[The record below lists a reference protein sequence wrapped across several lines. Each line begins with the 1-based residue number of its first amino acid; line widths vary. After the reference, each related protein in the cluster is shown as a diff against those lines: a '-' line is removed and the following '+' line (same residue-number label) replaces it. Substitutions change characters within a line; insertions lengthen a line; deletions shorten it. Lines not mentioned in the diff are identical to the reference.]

1 MSRQMCYVISSTI
14 VKYFWIELKLDLWGK
29 EHLLCLAMPVILIWG
44 QFKNYVTLNCPF
56 FDPSNTTITLHHE
69 QWQEPPDIISHL
81 TLLHNL
87 TTPWLKKTHTL
98 YKISWNFNVY
108 FHTFEFWMKRFES
121 EIKAISMKF
130 DFRCKY
136 KMIAKMLRPL
146 IQVNLPFMFY
156 INEIP
161 ISSQQ

>member
-1 MSRQMCYVISSTI
+1 
-14 VKYFWIELKLDLWGK
+14 
-29 EHLLCLAMPVILIWG
+29 
-44 QFKNYVTLNCPF
+44 
-56 FDPSNTTITLHHE
+56 
-69 QWQEPPDIISHL
+69 
-81 TLLHNL
+81 
-87 TTPWLKKTHTL
+87 
-98 YKISWNFNVY
+98 
-108 FHTFEFWMKRFES
+108 MKRFKS

-146 IQVNLPFMFY
+146 IQMNLPFMFY